1 MKARNVGPNK
11 RCQIVAAGGPAPSCT
26 VVAETE
32 LDRYK
37 QIADNHALHVA
48 EAETRRREE
57 LRQISESH
65 VSNWSNTIE
74 AQRQAK
80 VRAKAEREERE
91 EQRRMVIDAEEA
103 ELRRAEKEKA
113 VQRANL
119 QLYDQNDRVKN
130 FTSKLFLA
138 TVLEERE
145 KQLAIKDE
153 KEKMQRQIEAEW
165 AVQQHAQLR
174 QAAIDEEQ
182 KMAGIHDRRMKLRDA
197 QVDQLAD
204 IRAHK
209 IKARDDRK
217 ELGRRIMEDAML
229 AHQEERDEEERRRL
243 NDKQKHA
250 ELVAMNDASKRLRE
264 EKARQDKEEDQRIA
278 EFAEQKQHQVIER
291 KRRADERFAA
301 KLQKRQELIDKQ
313 GAELAALKAAT
324 EQRELL
330 SMRDLHKERQLR
342 EEREN
347 EVLVRLQKEI
357 EESRRDQLSKK
368 VLSKQQRELEQ
379 AKMNGIWMDRAEILI
394 NEELQERHEQR
405 SKAEHLQ
412 HFHLLQRQ
420 EKRHQ
425 QLLEKRADIEEG
437 LNLQGAIK
445 EEQDLYNAYVN
456 SVMTDYVRKGR
467 GAELVKIAASRSKTK
482 SA

>member
-11 RCQIVAAGGPAPSCT
+11 RSQIVAAGGPAPSCT
-26 VVAETE
+26 VLAETE
-32 LDRYK
+32 LERYQ
-37 QIADNHALHVA
+37 QIVDNHALRVA
-48 EAETRRREE
+48 EAETKRRDD
-57 LRQISESH
+57 LRLVSEAH
-65 VSNWSNTIE
+65 VANWSNTIE

-80 VRAKAEREERE
+80 IRAKAEREERE
-91 EQRRMVIDAEEA
+91 EQRRLIIDAEEA
-103 ELRRAEKEKA
+103 ELRRSEKEKA

-153 KEKMQRQIEAEW
+153 KEKLQRQLDAEW

-174 QAAIDEEQ
+174 QAAIEEEQ
-182 KMAGIHDRRMKLRDA
+182 KLAGIHSRRMQLRDA
-197 QVDQLAD
+197 QLQQLAE
-204 IRAHK
+204 IRTMK
-209 IKARDDRK
+209 IQNRNNNM
-217 ELGRRIMEDAML
+217 EQGRRIMEDSKKA
-229 AHQEERDEEERRRL
+229 AEEEREEEERRRL
-243 NDKQKHA
+243 NDKKKSA
-250 ELVAMNDASKRLRE
+250 ELMALNEESKRLRE
-264 EKARQDKEEDQRIA
+264 EKARQEKEEEMRIA
-278 EFAEQKQHQVIER
+278 VFAEQKQEQVLER
-291 KRRADERFAA
+291 KRRAEERFAA
-301 KLQKRQELIDKQ
+301 KLRSRQELIDKQ
-313 GAELAALKAAT
+313 GAALAELKAAN
-324 EQRELL
+324 EERELRA
-330 SMRDLHKERQLR
+330 MRDLDRERQIR
-342 EEREN
+342 EEREA
-347 EVLVRLQKEI
+347 EVRERLQKEI
-357 EESRRDQLSKK
+357 AESRKDQLMKK
-368 VLSKQQRELEQ
+368 TLAKQQRDAEL
-379 AKMNGIWMDRAEILI
+379 AKMSEIWRDRAEILI
-394 NEELQERHEQR
+394 NEELQERHETR
-405 SKAEHLQ
+405 SKAEQLQ

-425 QLLEKRADIEEG
+425 QLLEKRKDIEEG